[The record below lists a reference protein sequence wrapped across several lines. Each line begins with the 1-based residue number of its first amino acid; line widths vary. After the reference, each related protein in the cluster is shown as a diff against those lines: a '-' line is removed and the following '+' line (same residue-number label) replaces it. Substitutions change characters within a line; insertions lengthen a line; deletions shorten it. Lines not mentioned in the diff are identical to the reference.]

1 MIGWLPSAALFAALI
16 GYYATW
22 INNAAAA
29 LSANAFDLAEW
40 VGIIPA
46 VRYADPPMTAPF
58 ALRLALVM
66 LAWLF
71 ALHSAT
77 ARRPFGRAVLGMIS
91 LALAVSLRPPIAF
104 FRGETA
110 DPNYQQLALLC
121 FVALFGV
128 AFISVLGWRSM
139 GRRWWW
145 GLIALPFGLS
155 GILSALVGLGGAL
168 EALGR
173 LQIPTPLGAGGI
185 VYGIGVGLYGV
196 LSAWLALRARNKIG
210 RQSAVLC
217 VEASRDQPKRPEM

>member
-1 MIGWLPSAALFAALI
+1 MIGWLPSVALFAALI

-46 VRYADPPMTAPF
+46 VRYADPPMVAPF

-71 ALHSAT
+71 ALHSAA
-77 ARRPFGRAVLGMIS
+77 ARRLFGRAVFGVIG
-91 LALAVSLRPPIAF
+91 LALALSLRPPIAF

-121 FVALFGV
+121 FVALLGV
-128 AFISVLGWRSM
+128 ALISALGWGSM

-145 GLIALPFGLS
+145 RLIALPLGLI
-155 GILSALVGLGGAL
+155 GILSALIGLSGAL
-168 EALGR
+168 EGLGR

-185 VYGIGVGLYGV
+185 LYLIGITAYAALNA
-196 LSAWLALRARNKIG
+196 LSALHTRNKTG
-210 RQSAVLC
+210 R
-217 VEASRDQPKRPEM
+217 

>member
-46 VRYADPPMTAPF
+46 VRYADPPMAAPF

-71 ALHSAT
+71 ALHGA
-77 ARRPFGRAVLGMIS
+77 AAQRLLGRAVFGVIG

-121 FVALFGV
+121 LLALIGVALISAAGWRGMARRWRWQLMALPLALSGV
-128 AFISVLGWRSM
+128 A
-139 GRRWWW
+139 
-145 GLIALPFGLS
+145 
-155 GILSALVGLGGAL
+155 SALVGLNGAL

-210 RQSAVLC
+210 RQ
-217 VEASRDQPKRPEM
+217 

>member
-1 MIGWLPSAALFAALI
+1 MLLAALI

-46 VRYADPPMTAPF
+46 VRYADPPLVAPF

-66 LAWLF
+66 LAWLC
-71 ALHSAT
+71 ALHGA
-77 ARRPFGRAVLGMIS
+77 AAQRLLGRAVFGVIG

-121 FVALFGV
+121 LVGLLGVAL
-128 AFISVLGWRSM
+128 ISVLGWRGI

-145 GLIALPFGLS
+145 RLIGLPLGLI
-155 GILSALVGLGGAL
+155 GILSALIGLSGAL
-168 EALGR
+168 EAFAR

-185 VYGIGVGLYGV
+185 LYLIGIAAYAA
-196 LSAWLALRARNKIG
+196 LSALSALHARNNTG
-210 RQSAVLC
+210 RQ
-217 VEASRDQPKRPEM
+217 

>member
-1 MIGWLPSAALFAALI
+1 MIGWLPSVTLLTALI

-46 VRYADPPMTAPF
+46 VRYADPPMGAPF

-71 ALHSAT
+71 ALHGAAAQRLSG
-77 ARRPFGRAVLGMIS
+77 RVIFGVIG

-121 FVALFGV
+121 LLALIGVAL
-128 AFISVLGWRSM
+128 ISAAGWRGM
-139 GRRWWW
+139 ARRWWW
-145 GLIALPFGLS
+145 LLMALPLALIGV
-155 GILSALVGLGGAL
+155 GSALVGLRGAL
-168 EALGR
+168 EALSR

-196 LSAWLALRARNKIG
+196 LSVWLALRARNKTG
-210 RQSAVLC
+210 RQ
-217 VEASRDQPKRPEM
+217 